1 MKLSKIKA
9 VISEQLSISNRP
21 LTEGLLE
28 KVLLLILSPKVR
40 RDAERL
46 KNSPEWKNL
55 QARLKQSVENLKV
68 IEKEAEDLV
77 KSSEALYKQAKT
89 YGYDFSAKT
98 SHADKMAELDRWNKD
113 LKTKLKLAKNT
124 KKNFDK

>member
-1 MKLSKIKA
+1 MKLSKIKS
-9 VISEQLSISNRP
+9 VISEQVSKSGRT

-28 KVLLLILSPKVR
+28 KILLLILTPKVR
-40 RDAERL
+40 RDAEKL

-77 KSSEALYKQAKT
+77 KSSEDLYKQAKT
-89 YGYDFSAKT
+89 YGYEFSAKS
-98 SHADKMAELDRWNKD
+98 SHAEKMAELDRWNKD
-113 LKTKLKLAKNT
+113 LKNKLKLAKNT